1 MRGFLAYYELSRQ
14 YMPTEHKPGNMILMY
29 NSQGSKLQP
38 TKQGTKWKK
47 KIQIKYRE
55 ARSKGYIIHRSHDQQ
70 THLGRWFSLRGG
82 RKRAAQ
88 PPEYSLKSL
97 QNREKRGKDN
107 ICRVNPVTYIKT

>member
-1 MRGFLAYYELSRQ
+1 MRGFLAYYGLSRQ

-55 ARSKGYIIHRSHDQQ
+55 NP
-70 THLGRWFSLRGG
+70 L
-82 RKRAAQ
+82 KRDTLSI
-88 PPEYSLKSL
+88 EVTT
-97 QNREKRGKDN
+97 NRPTLAVGSR
-107 ICRVNPVTYIKT
+107 